1 MAGKGSFYRP
11 KISAAAAQKPG
22 EGRTVALDPA
32 YRSSS
37 LASQELA
44 TYLPPM
50 SSGDSASLWNARLT
64 LDRAHDLARNDPIAV
79 AGVNRLVD
87 MLIGRGLNLSSR
99 PDAVALGLDRKTA
112 RAIGRKFEAEW
123 KLFWDDP
130 LKRADFRRRM
140 TGNGIFR
147 QAARTM
153 VRGGE
158 AVAALRW
165 RDPGKSRYRTC
176 VQTVDPDR
184 LRNPSGAPD
193 SQTMRGGVEFD
204 GDGAPV
210 AYHLTE
216 AHPSD
221 WFAGARTAMWTRVQR
236 ETAWGRPLLI
246 HAYEPDREDQ
256 TRAVSPFAALVSRL
270 RMITKH
276 ADTEL
281 AAAAANALF
290 VAFVTSSLSAGD
302 VGQSLTPGQLAES
315 RADARAAFY
324 EKARPTLGGVRI
336 PVLPIGD
343 EVKINNSPR
352 QTTAF
357 PAFQAAFLQSIAAA
371 LGLSYEQ
378 LSMDWSR
385 TNYSSARAA
394 LNEVWRAIQRM
405 LAVFVEQYVTPIYF
419 AFLEEAIDRGY
430 VEIPGG
436 LEAFHEKPAAWMSA
450 RWIGPGRGYVDPET
464 EADAASKRMGSL
476 VSSLEDEAAEQGRDV
491 EEVLDQ
497 IEAEEEMLADRGLTR
512 QTVTGALPGQDT
524 GSNTDGKAARAER
537 RKTEKPAAPS
547 NEER

>member
-11 KISAAAAQKPG
+11 MLASAAAPRPA
-22 EGRTVALDPA
+22 EGGRNVALDPA

-37 LASQELA
+37 LTSQELA
-44 TYLPPM
+44 AYLPAM
-50 SSGDSASLWNARLT
+50 ASGDSASLWNARLT

-87 MLIGRGLNLSSR
+87 MLVGRGLNLSAR
-99 PDAVALGLDRKTA
+99 PDAVALGLDRKVA
-112 RAIGRKFEAEW
+112 REIGRKFEAEW
-123 KLFWDDP
+123 NLFWNDP

-158 AVAALRW
+158 AAAALRW
-165 RDPGKSRYRTC
+165 RKAGKCRYRTC
-176 VQTVDPDR
+176 VQTIDPDR
-184 LRNPSGAPD
+184 VKNPNGAPD
-193 SQTMRGGVEFD
+193 SLKMRGGVEFD
-204 GDGAPV
+204 DDGAPV
-210 AYHLTE
+210 AYHVTE
-216 AHPSD
+216 AHPAD
-221 WFAGARTAMWTRVQR
+221 WFAGARTTIWTRIPR
-236 ETAWGRPLLI
+236 ETVWGRPI
-246 HAYEPDREDQ
+246 FVHAYEPDREDQ

-276 ADTEL
+276 ADTEI

-302 VGQSLTPGQLAES
+302 VGQSMTPGQISET

-405 LAVFVEQYVTPIYF
+405 LAVFVEQYVTPIYY

-436 LEAFHEKPAAWMSA
+436 LDSFHELPAAWMSA

-464 EADAASKRMGSL
+464 EADAAIKRMGSL
-476 VSSLEDEAAEQGRDV
+476 VSSLGDEAAEQGKDI

-497 IEAEEEMLADRGLTR
+497 IEIDEEMLAERGLTR
-512 QTVTGALPGQDT
+512 QTVTGAMPGQDT
-524 GSNTDGKAARAER
+524 GAKADGKAAKAEK
-537 RKTEKPAAPS
+537 RKTEKVDAAS
-547 NEER
+547 